1 MKTYAC
7 GLEPGAK
14 YRAIMRSAANRNKE
28 FSLGIDN
35 FEALFE
41 RNNGKCIYSGT
52 KFFNETNHNDA
63 ASIDRIAHNRGYV
76 PGNIVLCTRYF
87 NNIKG
92 MYFESR
98 SDEVTFVDS
107 RHVDDSFLIYKKL
120 LEPENL
126 IKQSMCES
134 DEEPDINIDR
144 AINRYLD
151 RIAISIT
158 LGIKVPQELHKVLR
172 ARPPQIRTEDVR
184 EFGNVRIAS
193 TIGNSARFSALKKY
207 GDISSFPKACT
218 APEKEVI
225 PEVKEEVLKPI
236 SVIPANGEMHSDYE
250 ISKLYIV
257 YCDVNKPQLSFAEFS
272 AKVTQPVCDF
282 SLEQITERELFVI
295 DSSKPITADNMLVV
309 NRKYINVL
317 QAMKDCSI
325 DFEQFNKYLTNV
337 CKVIYKD

>member
-7 GLEPGAK
+7 GLDPRSK
-14 YRAIMRSAANRNKE
+14 YNAIMSSAANRNKE

-35 FEALFE
+35 FEVLFE

-52 KFFNETNHNDA
+52 KFFNEINHDDA
-63 ASIDRIAHNRGYV
+63 ASIDRIAHNEGYI

-87 NNIKG
+87 NNLKE
-92 MYFESR
+92 MYFES
-98 SDEVTFVDS
+98 SIDKVTYVDS

-120 LEPENL
+120 LQPENL
-126 IKQSMCES
+126 IKLSLCDS
-134 DEEPDINIDR
+134 DEMPDIKTDR

-158 LGIKVPQELHKVLR
+158 LGIKVPQELHKTLR
-172 ARPPQIRTEDVR
+172 ARPAQVRTPDVK
-184 EFGNVRIAS
+184 EFGNVRVVS
-193 TIGNSARFSALKKY
+193 TIGNSAKFSALKKY
-207 GDISSFPKACT
+207 GDITRFPKSTQAVQSE
-218 APEKEVI
+218 EKEVPKI
-225 PEVKEEVLKPI
+225 APVLPVQGAI
-236 SVIPANGEMHSDYE
+236 LSDYE
-250 ISKLYIV
+250 ISKMYIL
-257 YCDVNKPQLSFAEFS
+257 YCDVNKPELSFADFK

-295 DSSKPITADNMLVV
+295 DSSKPITADNLLVV
-309 NRKYINVL
+309 NQKYIKVL
-317 QAMKDCSI
+317 QAMKECSI

>member
-7 GLEPGAK
+7 GLEPGSK
-14 YRAIMRSAANRNKE
+14 YRSIMKSAANRNKE

-41 RNNGKCIYSGT
+41 RNNGKCIYSGN
-52 KFFNETNHNDA
+52 KFNNEVNHDNA

-87 NNIKG
+87 NGLKET
-92 MYFESR
+92 YFETR
-98 SDEVTFVDS
+98 KNDVTYVDS
-107 RHVDDSFLIYKKL
+107 RHIDDTFLIYKKL
-120 LEPENL
+120 LNPESL
-126 IKQSMCES
+126 IKLSMCDS
-134 DEEPDINIDR
+134 DEEPDIDTSW

-158 LGIKVPQELHKVLR
+158 LGIKVPQELHKILR
-172 ARPPQIRTEDVR
+172 ARPPQVRTESVR
-184 EFGNVRIAS
+184 EFGNVQIAS

-207 GDISSFPKACT
+207 GDISRFPKAST
-218 APEKEVI
+218 VVEQKVL
-225 PEVKEEVLKPI
+225 PEVKEEVLKPV

-250 ISKLYIV
+250 ISKMYIL

-282 SLEQITERELFVI
+282 SLEKITVRELFVI
-295 DSSKPITADNMLVV
+295 DSSKPITADNLLVV
-309 NRKYINVL
+309 DQKYVKVL

-325 DFEQFNKYLTNV
+325 DFGQFNKYLTNV